1 MLELLAQQQP
11 GGVQQTIDKLAR
23 TPLSQILVLVVIC
36 TVLRFAMAPYLAKV
50 PVHRRSGA
58 YSVARIFNEFLDAI
72 VYAGV
77 FVFLV
82 IRPFGLQT
90 FVIPSESMVQTLLV
104 NDFIVAN
111 KAIYRYTKPQIGD
124 IVVFRPPVYACYGDQ
139 IAPDGSVNAD
149 FIKRCV
155 GTPGDIVEIRDGTLY
170 RNGQAINE
178 PYVLAKSPWDFKLAK
193 VTGIVKANPEHKEI
207 WPIAMVGDQVNSR
220 DGGAPIAE
228 PFRVQEQLVMDKL
241 HAAPPAAIPPGH
253 YLFMGDNRPGS
264 FDGRGW
270 GLISENDI
278 IGRAEFIWL
287 PLPRIRK
294 LR

>member
-1 MLELLAQQQP
+1 VLELLAQQEP

-23 TPLSQILVLVVIC
+23 TPLSQIIMLVVVC
-36 TVLRFAMAPYLAKV
+36 TVLRFAMAPYLARV
-50 PVHRRSGA
+50 PVHRRTGSYA
-58 YSVARIFNEFLDAI
+58 AARIFNEFLDAI

-90 FVIPSESMVQTLLV
+90 FVIPSESMVRTLLV

-124 IVVFRPPVYACYGDQ
+124 IVVFRPPIYACNDNQ
-139 IAPDGSVNAD
+139 IAADGTVNAD

-178 PYVLAKSPWDFKLAK
+178 PYVLRKSPWDFKLAK
-193 VTGIVKANPEHKEI
+193 VTGIVKENPENKEI
-207 WPIAMVGDQVNSR
+207 WPLAMVGDQVNAIHS
-220 DGGAPIAE
+220 APIAL
-228 PFRVQEQLVMDKL
+228 PFQVRDQLVMDKL
-241 HAAPPAAIPPGH
+241 REAPAAAIPPGH
-253 YLFMGDNRPGS
+253 FLFMGDNRPGS

-270 GLISENDI
+270 GLISEQDI
-278 IGRAEFIWL
+278 IGRAEFIWM
-287 PLPRIRK
+287 PISRIRK

>member
-1 MLELLAQQQP
+1 MLELLAQHEP
-11 GGVQQTIDKLAR
+11 GGFQQTIDKLAR
-23 TPLSQILVLVVIC
+23 TPLSQIIALVLVC
-36 TVLRFAMAPYLAKV
+36 TVLRFAMAPYLARV
-50 PVHRRSGA
+50 PLHKRTGA
-58 YSVARIFNEFLDAI
+58 YSAARIFNEFLDAV

-90 FVIPSESMVQTLLV
+90 FVIPSESMVKTLLV

-111 KAIYRYTKPQIGD
+111 KAIYRYSEPQIGD
-124 IVVFRPPVYACYGDQ
+124 IVVFRPPIYACYPNQ

-149 FIKRCV
+149 FIKRLV
-155 GTPGDIVEIRDGTLY
+155 GRPGDIVEIRNGTLY

-178 PYVLAKSPWDFKLAK
+178 PFVLEKSPWDFKLAK
-193 VTGIVKANPEHKEI
+193 VTGIVKENPEKMEI
-207 WPIAMVGDQVNSR
+207 WPLAIVGDQVNGQS
-220 DGGAPIAE
+220 GSPIAA
-228 PFRVQEQLVMDKL
+228 PFRVSDQLVMDKL
-241 HAAPPAAIPPGH
+241 REARPAAIPPKH

-270 GLISENDI
+270 GLIHEQDI

-287 PLPRIRK
+287 PFSRIRK